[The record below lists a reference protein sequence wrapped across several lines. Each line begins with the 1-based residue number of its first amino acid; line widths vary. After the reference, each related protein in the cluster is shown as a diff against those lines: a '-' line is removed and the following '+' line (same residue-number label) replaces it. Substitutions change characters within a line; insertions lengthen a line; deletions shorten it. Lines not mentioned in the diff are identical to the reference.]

1 MKESLEICRKKTG
14 VKLLWASPREV
25 FNIVQADKIGADI
38 ITCTPELIKK
48 VDIVGKGLEQYSKE
62 TVNMFLEDSKSLG
75 FSIL

>member
-1 MKESLEICRKKTG
+1 MY
-14 VKLLWASPREV
+14 
-25 FNIVQADKIGADI
+25 
-38 ITCTPELIKK
+38 PELIKK